1 MRRKK
6 GESRT
11 CVQQPQNI
19 DTPDHAKIHLPP
31 PQPMAI
37 PQILTDYQNVQHPN
51 FVHFDNSVKKA
62 PAFRAFRLAFWLPKA
77 HS

>member
-1 MRRKK
+1 
-6 GESRT
+6 
-11 CVQQPQNI
+11 
-19 DTPDHAKIHLPP
+19 
-31 PQPMAI
+31 MAI